1 MTCESEKK
9 KATSATRCLTKASQK
24 LNRKR
29 ERRRAEKLQVK
40 TRLTTT
46 SV

>member
-1 MTCESEKK
+1 MNDLRIRVK

-40 TRLTTT
+40 T
-46 SV
+46 